1 MESTWHAAGAQ
12 EMRADFE
19 SGGDSGEGGM
29 MPNHPATCVGFPSSP
44 RQAKHQC
51 ASWTGPSGPSSG
63 NRRTGRGSVGDKL
76 EPKTLMD

>member
-51 ASWTGPSGPSSG
+51 AQAGQDQVVPAVGTGGQA
-63 NRRTGRGSVGDKL
+63 GDQL
-76 EPKTLMD
+76 VTS